1 MAEKKKRKGRRAY
14 LDDFY
19 RDVSGEYHYTG
30 ALRRYE
36 GTEPYRQA
44 VTRVGVLAGIMAL
57 AMVLVGLIP
66 APSMLGI
73 GNFYVVLPYIAELVG
88 AALSVWAAIRMIA
101 GGAELRNY
109 VYEATVEKLPN
120 RLEMTAVFA
129 AVCVA
134 GNVLY
139 LILKGFGGRVIASL
153 AVILLHGAVI
163 AAALLLKKHLS
174 TLRWSG
180 GREEETPELP
190 EE

>member
-1 MAEKKKRKGRRAY
+1 MSPKQRRRLEVLRYLAGPDALGYPMDQGAVWMCVCGRPNAAGEDACRRCGRMK
-14 LDDFY
+14 
-19 RDVSGEYHYTG
+19 RDVFTSF
-30 ALRRYE
+30 
-36 GTEPYRQA
+36 
-44 VTRVGVLAGIMAL
+44 
-57 AMVLVGLIP
+57 
-66 APSMLGI
+66 
-73 GNFYVVLPYIAELVG
+73 N
-88 AALSVWAAIRMIA
+88 
-101 GGAELRNY
+101 
-109 VYEATVEKLPN
+109 EATVEKLPN

-139 LILKGFGGRVIASL
+139 LIHKGFGGRVIASL